1 MSMTKE
7 ILSFSLIIIK
17 SRQ

>member
-1 MSMTKE
+1 MTKE